1 MEINNITPICKI
13 LVVGVGG
20 GGCNAVNRMIASG
33 LKSASFIAANTD
45 KQALMLSKANV
56 QIQLGEKLTK
66 GLGAGADPEIGRKAA
81 EESKAQISERLRG
94 TDLVFITA
102 GMGGGTGTG
111 AAPVIASIAKEMGI
125 LTIAVV
131 TKPFAFEGKT
141 RLANAE
147 LGIKSL
153 AKCVD
158 TLVVIPNDR
167 LLSIAPKGTSIVDA
181 FKYADEVLRQGIQG
195 ISDLIATPS
204 LINLDFADVRTV
216 MKNRGLAHMGIGE
229 GKGDKRNEM
238 AVRSAIASPLLE
250 TSINGAKAVIIN
262 VKGGFDLTLEEVN
275 EAVNMV
281 KDVVSPDANTIFGA
295 TIDENYNERMIVTI
309 VATGFEGSRFEN
321 ATARAA
327 GRPNPLMGQQ
337 QARVP
342 LPSDSGNFD
351 KARFNDF
358 VTGKPTTPSLFDKG
372 YGAARPMQPQGY
384 SMPNGAY
391 PRRDETTNM
400 DLWNR
405 LNSGMPASQNPN
417 AMGNMNQQRNYPEA
431 EYDRKYGIN
440 PNAEANQYGYGSVQ
454 NSQGAPEDQINMIK
468 QAIYG
473 ENQNANRP
481 EAIKPN
487 IPVQNQ
493 GVQGSV
499 HIDDPEVPPFL
510 RRKFGK

>member
-33 LKSASFIAANTD
+33 LKSASFVAANTD
-45 KQALMLSKANV
+45 KQALMLSKATV

-81 EESKAQISERLRG
+81 EESRAQICEKLRG
-94 TDLVFITA
+94 VDLVFITA

-111 AAPVIASIAKEMGI
+111 AAPVIASIAREMGI

-131 TKPFAFEGKT
+131 TKPFEFEGRT
-141 RLANAE
+141 RTANAE
-147 LGIKSL
+147 LGIKNLS
-153 AKCVD
+153 KCVD

-229 GKGDKRNEM
+229 GKGEKRNEI
-238 AVRSAIASPLLE
+238 AVRQAIASPLLE

-275 EAVNMV
+275 DAVNMV

-295 TIDENYNERMIVTI
+295 TIDENYNDRMIVTI
-309 VATGFEGSRFEN
+309 VATGFEGSKFEN
-321 ATARAA
+321 ATAPS
-327 GRPNPLMGQQ
+327 RPSFLQSQDRLSQISKPQ
-337 QARVP
+337 
-342 LPSDSGNFD
+342 DTGNFD
-351 KARFNDF
+351 RNRFNEF
-358 VTGKPTTPSLFDKG
+358 VTGKPTAVASLFEKNFG
-372 YGAARPMQPQGY
+372 LNEQRQSPINSQPQQVQ
-384 SMPNGAY
+384 SQT
-391 PRRDETTNM
+391 ETRNDM

-405 LNSGMPASQNPN
+405 LRGGASQNSVQEFSN
-417 AMGNMNQQRNYPEA
+417 TSNQSEI
-431 EYDRKYGIN
+431 DKKYGMVDDVQQQKSQL
-440 PNAEANQYGYGSVQ
+440 EKYERQSFNQPSQNIMSNNQ
-454 NSQGAPEDQINMIK
+454 NSYIQ
-468 QAIYG
+468 
-473 ENQNANRP
+473 NQ
-481 EAIKPN
+481 
-487 IPVQNQ
+487 PVQ
-493 GVQGSV
+493 GGSNIKV
-499 HIDDPEVPPFL
+499 DDAEIPPFL
-510 RRKFGK
+510 RRKFNK

>member
-33 LKSASFIAANTD
+33 LKSASFVAANTD
-45 KQALMLSKANV
+45 KQALMLSKASV

-81 EESKAQISERLRG
+81 EESRSQICEKLRG
-94 TDLVFITA
+94 VDLVFITA

-111 AAPVIASIAKEMGI
+111 AAPVIASIAREMGI

-131 TKPFAFEGKT
+131 TKPFEFEGRT
-141 RLANAE
+141 RAANAE
-147 LGIKSL
+147 MGIKNLS
-153 AKCVD
+153 KCVD

-229 GKGDKRNEM
+229 GKGEKRNEI
-238 AVRSAIASPLLE
+238 AVRQAIASPLLE

-275 EAVNMV
+275 DAVNLV
-281 KDVVSPDANTIFGA
+281 KEVVSPDANTIFGA
-295 TIDENYNERMIVTI
+295 TIDESYNDRMIVTI

-321 ATARAA
+321 ATANAQKQ
-327 GRPNPLMGQQ
+327 NPLMQQ
-337 QARVP
+337 QMAKP
-342 LPSDSGNFD
+342 QDSGNFD
-351 KARFNDF
+351 KNRFNDF
-358 VTGKPTTPSLFDKG
+358 VTGKPTVSSLFDRNYNSDISKNNEMPINQNG
-372 YGAARPMQPQGY
+372 SNFAQRQNVQPERKDSY
-384 SMPNGAY
+384 T
-391 PRRDETTNM
+391 DI
-400 DLWNR
+400 DLWNK
-405 LNSGMPASQNPN
+405 LSKSSNNTNSQENVRGADARIAN
-417 AMGNMNQQRNYPEA
+417 ET
-431 EYDRKYGIN
+431 ELDRKYGLSQEN
-440 PNAEANQYGYGSVQ
+440 GYQ
-454 NSQGAPEDQINMIK
+454 
-468 QAIYG
+468 
-473 ENQNANRP
+473 NQNRNPQYQNNGLAGNQ
-481 EAIKPN
+481 N
-487 IPVQNQ
+487 IPNSNIQQQNNLNSRIK
-493 GVQGSV
+493 V
-499 HIDDPEVPPFL
+499 DDPEIPPFL
-510 RRKFGK
+510 RRKFNK